1 MNGMEAMIQVD
12 MLHSTI
18 RRELMR
24 FRRDESGATAIE
36 YALVAAGVGGAV
48 ITTVLSLGT
57 TLKTTFYDKIGG
69 IF

>member
-1 MNGMEAMIQVD
+1 MIQVD
-12 MLHSTI
+12 TLHSTI
-18 RRELMR
+18 RRALMR

-48 ITTVLSLGT
+48 ATTVWSLGSH
-57 TLKTTFYDKIGG
+57 LKTTFYDKIGG